1 MYRHKS
7 MLYSSK
13 EPSEGYG
20 FYSLLFAKQN
30 KADKKALKAA
40 QKAACRNV
48 GSSGRLPAALQG
60 EHIWAGGDG
69 LLFHWIKI
77 LVEI

>member
-1 MYRHKS
+1 MDFTHCY
-7 MLYSSK
+7 LQ
-13 EPSEGYG
+13 SET
-20 FYSLLFAKQN
+20 KQT
-30 KADKKALKAA
+30 KKPLQAA

>member
-1 MYRHKS
+1 
-7 MLYSSK
+7 MLYGSK
-13 EPSEGYG
+13 EPSERYG